1 MIKSKKIKVLI
12 ISILCILTITIGLSY
27 GYYLLNKVQE
37 NNNIAGSKCFKL
49 EFSNE
54 SEAINLSNMYPISD
68 EEGKKQVPYSF
79 TITNTCDMLASY
91 TVNMEMLEGTTLNS
105 KYLDVLVNNE
115 EIKLLSTYEATDTVI
130 ANSTESRI
138 LTKGTL
144 AYNDSVDYTVRFW
157 MDKDVEDIESMNK
170 YFSSKI
176 VVVATPSSWNSK
188 DAGYDTLH
196 DAILANEYQTTPDIA
211 KTKIASKQA
220 IDVTNTAPIINW
232 IEKTGSAT
240 TVTAV
245 KPAQSVI
252 ETYNKDTG
260 TGDKTTQASDLTLND
275 TKLRLFKAKTF
286 NSDNARYS
294 LSDPVY
300 VDPTTLDYSGDTKY
314 YFLSESIYYNQ
325 ISQKLVTASDI
336 GGITIYQITGA
347 TKTTGTSEWNGVSY
361 NSIAYKLSATTLTE
375 TELETDKSDKGL
387 YQETD
392 DYGTTYYYRG
402 NVKNNIVKFAGFYW
416 QIVRINGDG
425 SIRLIYDGTEKN
437 ATGENQTIGTS
448 RFNSSYTDPAYVG
461 YMYGNPDGITFDEVH
476 NNTNNS
482 TIKTAVD
489 NWYKTNIAD
498 KGYSSYISNAVG
510 FCGDRSIP
518 AGIWDTNDNGDGVNN
533 TPQTSYF
540 GAYVRYVKNVAQF
553 TCPEPSR
560 DLYTTADSSIG
571 NKALTY
577 PVGLITYDEL
587 VFAGMDQRHIN
598 KLSWAYST
606 QHYWTM
612 SPSYFDATKGTALEW
627 HLGNSGD
634 LGPWWSV
641 DLSLGARPVIN
652 LKADV
657 RISGGTGT
665 ANEPYV
671 ID

>member
-27 GYYLLNKVQE
+27 GYYLLSKVQE

-144 AYNDSVDYTVRFW
+144 AYNDSADYTVRFW

-170 YFSSKI
+170 YFASKI
-176 VVVATPSSWNSK
+176 VVVATPSTWDSTS
-188 DAGYDTLH
+188 AGYNTLH
-196 DAILANEYQTTPDIA
+196 DAILANEYQSTPEKAIEKIKA
-211 KTKIASKQA
+211 KGNPDLSQ
-220 IDVTNTAPIINW
+220 TAPIIKW
-232 IEKTGSAT
+232 VEKTGEST
-240 TVTAV
+240 TQQVI
-245 KPAQSVI
+245 KPAESAIKSDAQ
-252 ETYNKDTG
+252 T
-260 TGDKTTQASDLTLND
+260 SDLTDND
-275 TKLRLFKAKTF
+275 TKLKLYTTKSF
-286 NSDNARYS
+286 NSNTGRYS
-294 LSDPVY
+294 MGGAVF
-300 VDPTTLDYSGDTKY
+300 VDPTTIDFNGATKY
-314 YFLSESIYYNQ
+314 YYQNEYIQYNMDNGKLRTISDNGSNTIY
-325 ISQKLVTASDI
+325 LVT
-336 GGITIYQITGA
+336 GV
-347 TKTTGTSEWNGVSY
+347 TKTSSTGKWNGVKY
-361 NSIAYKLSATTLTE
+361 DAVAYKLSLTQLTE

-387 YQETD
+387 YQAAD

-402 NVKNNIVKFAGFYW
+402 NVKNNIVQFAGFYW

-425 SIRLIYDGTEKN
+425 SIRLMYDGTVKN
-437 ATGENQTIGTS
+437 ATGGDQTIGNS
-448 RFNSSYTDPAYVG
+448 QFNSKYNNPAYVG
-461 YMYGNPDGITFDEVH
+461 YMYGNPDGTTFDEVH

-482 TIKTAVD
+482 IIKTAVD
-489 NWYKTNIAD
+489 NWYKTNIVD
-498 KGYSSYISNAVG
+498 KGFSSNVSNAIG
-510 FCGDRSIP
+510 FCGDRTLRS
-518 AGIWDTNDNGDGVNN
+518 GDGVSTTQN
-533 TPQTSYF
+533 SYF
-540 GAYVRYVKNVAQF
+540 SSYKRFENNMPQF

-587 VFAGMDQRHIN
+587 VYAGMDNRHTN

-612 SPSYFDATKGTALEW
+612 SPSSFDATLGYAIEW
-627 HLGNSGD
+627 FLNSAGS
-634 LGPWWSV
+634 LTPWWGVGSH
-641 DLSLGARPVIN
+641 LGARPVIN
-652 LKADV
+652 LKSDTL
-657 RISGGTGT
+657 ITGGIGT
-665 ANEPYV
+665 SSDPFIV
-671 ID
+671 H